1 MSDGI
6 AGLRDALRERY
17 TIERELGRGGWPRS
31 ISLATSSPSA
41 TSPSRSSIPSWA
53 RCSYDTARQE
63 SADDL
68 VDLEPPGSSRPVLL
82 KLREAGHQPMDCG
95 FQVRGPLPHVGS
107 SRLGRARD
115 AAERDSDQGR

>member
-1 MSDGI
+1 MDCG
-6 AGLRDALRERY
+6 RPKRERY
-17 TIERELGRGGWPRS
+17 SRPEASRHAAEPCWTAPRAAGS
-31 ISLATSSPSA
+31 ISLATSSTSA

-68 VDLEPPGSSRPVLL
+68 VDLEPPGGRRPVLL

-95 FQVRGPLPHVGS
+95 FQVRGASRPPLG
-107 SRLGRARD
+107 A
-115 AAERDSDQGR
+115 

>member
-1 MSDGI
+1 MSDGV

-17 TIERELGRGGWPRS
+17 TIERELGRGG
-31 ISLATSSPSA
+31 IATVYVARDLKHKRDVALKVLDPEL
-41 TSPSRSSIPSWA
+41 A